1 MTRFKIAASLSAVTD
16 DVLVFHF
23 GPASSSKSKAV
34 SIFPSQALNLIA
46 LFWAR
51 VSPQPF
57 DELLF
62 LL

>member
-23 GPASSSKSKAV
+23 GPAS
-34 SIFPSQALNLIA
+34 
-46 LFWAR
+46 
-51 VSPQPF
+51 PQPF